1 MGVERSTMISS
12 VIDRN
17 VAEKPPDTTDKF
29 PLQEIEGNQED
40 TINGWEIIYL
50 MHRNSLS
57 RLKKAD
63 KKGFFSQDFLE
74 SISSLNPGTYACKTQ
89 NQLQAVSTNEFKF
102 LQNSLLTYRTLTTK
116 IKTAQNW
123 RWNCDAKYRRLQKLS
138 QTNGLQL
145 GKTFHQ

>member
-102 LQNSLLTYRTLTTK
+102 LQNSLRTYRTLTTK
-116 IKTAQNW
+116 IKTARNW
-123 RWNCDAKYRRLQKLS
+123 R
-138 QTNGLQL
+138 
-145 GKTFHQ
+145 

>member
-50 MHRNSLS
+50 SIEILYNASRKQIRRN
-57 RLKKAD
+57 
-63 KKGFFSQDFLE
+63 FFSQDFLE

-116 IKTAQNW
+116 IKTARNW
-123 RWNCDAKYRRLQKLS
+123 R
-138 QTNGLQL
+138 
-145 GKTFHQ
+145 

>member
-1 MGVERSTMISS
+1 MISS

-17 VAEKPPDTTDKF
+17 VAEKLPDTTNKF

-50 MHRNSLS
+50 SIEILYNASRKQIRRN
-57 RLKKAD
+57 
-63 KKGFFSQDFLE
+63 FFSQDFLE

-89 NQLQAVSTNEFKF
+89 NQLQPVSTNEFKF

-116 IKTAQNW
+116 IKTARNW
-123 RWNCDAKYRRLQKLS
+123 R
-138 QTNGLQL
+138 
-145 GKTFHQ
+145 

>member
-17 VAEKPPDTTDKF
+17 VAEKLPDTTNKF

-63 KKGFFSQDFLE
+63 KKGFFRRTFWKVFQA
-74 SISSLNPGTYACKTQ
+74 SIQERMLAKHKINYRQFPQMNSS
-89 NQLQAVSTNEFKF
+89 S
-102 LQNSLLTYRTLTTK
+102 YRTVFLH
-116 IKTAQNW
+116 IE
-123 RWNCDAKYRRLQKLS
+123 
-138 QTNGLQL
+138 
-145 GKTFHQ
+145 H